1 MYYLSRILIFVVASI
16 TWVSPILGQNTNSP
30 EVDFIPYVFSD
41 NQLAQGLDRYEIKS
55 DSIIMVHTALHD
67 WTPYDLDEL
76 IIDKEWKRQ
85 NNIYTD
91 TIGKNG
97 FLNHFYQSPKRLYE
111 VKGDHFQLGINPI
124 LHFKVG
130 RDLSNDNN
138 IFLNKRGIELY
149 GRLDNRFSF
158 YSAYEEN
165 QSNFLG
171 YQDDFVSQFKAIR
184 GKGNYKDYSSSIISG
199 LVGYD
204 YGFATGFLQYKLS
217 QHTSIQLG
225 HNRYFIG
232 NGIRSLL
239 LSDSGH
245 NYFNVK
251 FSAKFW
257 KLHYQTI
264 FAELSTISARFNFGN
279 QLLPKKYMAN
289 HYLSFKPTRN
299 LELGIYEVI
308 IFSRENNFELQYL
321 NPVIFYRT
329 LEHQLDS
336 PDNVL
341 IGTNFKLNLLN
352 SISIYGQFILDEFR
366 TDQLFSSEKWWGNKF
381 GLQLG
386 MKYLDV
392 LSISK
397 LDLQL
402 EYNRVRPYT
411 YSHWQPS
418 QNVVDVT
425 VSNYSHY
432 NQPLAHPLGANFTEL
447 LVELRYDLPGNWQT
461 RIRGMFTETGL
472 NNEANNGGNILIS
485 NTTRI
490 ADFGIEQNQGK
501 LSRIRMLHLNLYYQI
516 SNNLFWDIESV
527 YRVNQIETLPEQQT
541 LYLGTALRYNI
552 GNQFLDY

>member
-1 MYYLSRILIFVVASI
+1 MASI
-16 TWVSPILGQNTNSP
+16 AWVSSILGQSDNLP

-41 NQLAQGLDRYEIKS
+41 NQLVQALDRYEIKF
-55 DSIIMVHTALHD
+55 DSIILVHTALHD
-67 WTPYDLDEL
+67 WTPYDLDESIL
-76 IIDKEWKRQ
+76 DKEWKRQ
-85 NNIYTD
+85 NSVYTD
-91 TIGKNG
+91 TIGRNG
-97 FLNHFYQSPKRLYE
+97 FLNHFYLSPSRLYE
-111 VKGDHFQLGINPI
+111 VKGEHFQLGINPI

-130 RDLSNDNN
+130 RDLSDDSN

-184 GKGNYKDYSSSIISG
+184 GKGNYKDYSSAIITS

-251 FSAKFW
+251 FFAKFW

-299 LELGIYEVI
+299 LELGIYEAI

-336 PDNVL
+336 PDNVI

-381 GLQLG
+381 GFQLG
-386 MKYLDV
+386 LKYLDV
-392 LSISK
+392 FNISK

-447 LVELRYDLPGNWQT
+447 LLELRYDLPGNWQT

-472 NNEANNGGNILIS
+472 NDDTNNGGNILIS

-490 ADFGIEQNQGK
+490 ADFGIEQNQGQ

-516 SNNLFWDIESV
+516 TNNLFWDIESI
-527 YRVNQIETLPEQQT
+527 YRVNQIEGLPEQKT